1 LFVPDDKFTGFVM
14 QNIYG
19 NIYKRTKALK
29 IVQAQID
36 LPLVK
41 EDFKAGMEGAKFID
55 CKIFGYQT
63 PDQFILNKDLDTYS
77 ITSKDMV

>member
-1 LFVPDDKFTGFVM
+1 M
-14 QNIYG
+14 
-19 NIYKRTKALK
+19 
-29 IVQAQID
+29 QAQID

-77 ITSKDMV
+77 ITVKDMV